1 LKACR
6 NCEAETMNDLG
17 FIGEVAPFFLKRVLN
32 LECGFAPSAHPVKR
46 FLRRIEFLSKTFQR
60 IYGKSA
66 LIEIE
71 ICTTCSFIQTKM
83 PFPDEAIARLYAD
96 YRSPSYNRERT
107 RYEPEYASLASQV
120 GSCTHEIQARTTGL
134 SRWLTGKINIEND
147 FSMLDYGGADGK
159 FLPDLPGEKYVFD
172 ISDIAPA
179 MGVTRI
185 RDESGLGSYSYI
197 QLAHVLEHVSYPLLL
212 TKKAAS
218 FLKDAGYLYIE
229 VPQELS
235 DDAISRLAGGDETIK
250 VDIHEHI
257 NRYSVKSVT
266 ELLRAA
272 HLSVAS
278 IQAEEVDFGWTSATV
293 IRALARRPQ
302 TAQNGLEP

>member
-1 LKACR
+1 MKACR
-6 NCEAETMNDLG
+6 NCGAEAMNDLG
-17 FIGEVAPFFLKRVLN
+17 FIGEIAPFFLKRVLN
-32 LECGFAPSAHPVKR
+32 LECGLAPSEHPLKR
-46 FLRRIEFLSKTFQR
+46 ALRRIEFFSKTFQR

-71 ICTTCSFIQTKM
+71 ICTVCSFIQTKL

-96 YRSPSYNRERT
+96 YRSASYNQERI
-107 RYEPEYASLASQV
+107 RYEPEYAAIASQV
-120 GSCTHEIQARTTGL
+120 GSCAHEIQTRTAGL
-134 SRWLTGKINIEND
+134 TRWLTGKINVESD

-179 MGVTRI
+179 KGIARI
-185 RDESGLGSYSYI
+185 KDESGLASYSYI

-212 TKKAAS
+212 TRKAAS
-218 FLKDAGYLYIE
+218 FLKDGGYLYIE

-235 DDAISRLAGGDETIK
+235 DEVISRLAGGDKTIK

-257 NRYSVKSVT
+257 NRYCVKSVT
-266 ELLRAA
+266 GLLRAA
-272 HLSVAS
+272 HLSLAA
-278 IQAEEVDFGWTSATV
+278 IQAEEVNFGWIRATV
-293 IRALARRPQ
+293 IRALARKCQ
-302 TAQNGLEP
+302 SVQNGPKP